1 MVGKHPC
8 EGGAARLA
16 ADREREGAK
25 LPLSTDPSA
34 RPRPPSPSSRPQ
46 LGSVVRGE
54 LHRRSGRPAD
64 RGASRVD
71 RVRCLC
77 HATGSQGEH
86 HTETSG
92 YGWRGAIKETARA
105 RKRLTCEPSWLC
117 CVVRGHSGHMA
128 MVFCEILYKGFS
140 VVATSTVFTLYEH
153 TAHSHCP
160 PPCPSPRRGGIHIS
174 ATQSFSFSLQQKHHF
189 ILLGLTHTFP
199 KLFIPDFELLFHLW
213 RPSALFTSDSQLELV
228 SLHRT
233 QFGNRPGGAG
243 WMLNSWFCISNQR

>member
-1 MVGKHPC
+1 M
-8 EGGAARLA
+8 A

-34 RPRPPSPSSRPQ
+34 RPAASSPSSRPQ

-54 LHRRSGRPAD
+54 LHRRGGRPAD

-92 YGWRGAIKETARA
+92 YGWRGAIEETARA
-105 RKRLTCEPSWLC
+105 RKKPTCEPSWLC

-160 PPCPSPRRGGIHIS
+160 PPLPIAPAWWNPYISYTVVQLLIAAKTSLYFAWSYTYFPQTLYPR
-174 ATQSFSFSLQQKHHF
+174 L
-189 ILLGLTHTFP
+189 
-199 KLFIPDFELLFHLW
+199 
-213 RPSALFTSDSQLELV
+213 
-228 SLHRT
+228 
-233 QFGNRPGGAG
+233 
-243 WMLNSWFCISNQR
+243 